1 MGASLLGL
9 HPGTSLTFARAL
21 QSWCKQS
28 QKLGASFAQE
38 VSLRHEAARF
48 VMINV
53 YDEEEPEGEPCE
65 SADQLRKAGL
75 SVKWFRAWPGGSAH
89 SCAA

>member
-1 MGASLLGL
+1 MGASLLG
-9 HPGTSLTFARAL
+9 HPGTSLTLTRAL

-53 YDEEEPEGEPCE
+53 YDEEEPQDE
-65 SADQLRKAGL
+65 R
-75 SVKWFRAWPGGSAH
+75 FRPQGARRLVALLPAAH
-89 SCAA
+89 PS